1 MALTPLCSPT
11 RLVGLALGVSSLAA
25 SFMNHRCCTS
35 SAYWTGGLSAAPSH
49 RYRSRALRLA
59 PRQEQGEGDTD
70 SQSTAVSEFEQTSGS
85 VKAFVGGLT
94 DLFVRFAGGDE
105 DSEALSADTSA
116 KASLSEAELEAGIR
130 QEYAKNYLWTGDI
143 NEDLY
148 EEDCNFTD
156 PTLSFSGLSTYKRN
170 VGSLQGVLDLFV
182 RNSRSVLYS
191 CELRQEDSCVQTRW
205 RMVGDLRLPW
215 GPTIDV
221 VGRTTFSYD
230 SSRGNRIFSYD
241 EVWEME
247 AAEALMQIFR
257 PGKRDSAPEQ

>member
-1 MALTPLCSPT
+1 
-11 RLVGLALGVSSLAA
+11 
-25 SFMNHRCCTS
+25 MNHRCCTS
-35 SAYWTGGLSAAPSH
+35 SAYWTQGLSAAPSH
-49 RYRSRALRLA
+49 RYRSPALRLA
-59 PRQEQGEGDTD
+59 PRQEQGESNTD
-70 SQSTAVSEFEQTSGS
+70 NRSTAVSEFEQTSGP

-130 QEYAKNYLWTGDI
+130 KEYAKNYLWTGDI

-148 EEDCNFTD
+148 EEDCSFTD

-191 CELRQEDSCVQTRW
+191 CELRQ
-205 RMVGDLRLPW
+205 
-215 GPTIDV
+215 
-221 VGRTTFSYD
+221 
-230 SSRGNRIFSYD
+230 
-241 EVWEME
+241 
-247 AAEALMQIFR
+247 
-257 PGKRDSAPEQ
+257 